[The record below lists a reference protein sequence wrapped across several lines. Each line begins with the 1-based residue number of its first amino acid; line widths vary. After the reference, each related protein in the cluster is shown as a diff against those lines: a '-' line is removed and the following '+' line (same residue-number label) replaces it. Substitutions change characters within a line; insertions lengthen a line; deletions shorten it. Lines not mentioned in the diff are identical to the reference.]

1 MGTVSFNYKINENGV
16 WTSKH
21 ISHQPTLKTIFADG
35 NGPLLDGKFTSMSGA
50 SYTYPYTGY
59 AGTYGNSIIYYK
71 EGTIDGVMTSLFGKG
86 IGSGYRYFENNNSED
101 NEFIVEVELP
111 TDDAQYPFVC
121 METDNTV
128 VYVDHITHNTSGQYK
143 GYIKSFLNGN
153 HVFVPYLTNEELQ
166 ELIYTIDVV
175 VYDKTLNTRYDR
187 ILYCIN
193 ASGAACRFGA
203 PDAKLVITGLFLED
217 YNPKYVCNSVNNS
230 NYVNNLTDNNDMLQ
244 YGDGEAEYNSNPGT
258 ISCMMITYQTGMY
271 TNNDGYNEYFTP
283 CTIDG
288 QPYDIH
294 DVYANMYNSNSD
306 FALKNDTA
314 EWPGVSKTLE
324 YYYIG
329 GVISGDYPSDTH
341 YAYSTSYQYNLEY
354 QNLYNLGL
362 NALYDSDN
370 NKYHIGNC
378 IANYAVP
385 EPQPELPDPEPVEDY
400 TPEWNP
406 YNEPENPQDNPPT
419 PEPEVDNTVLDD
431 INGLIN
437 GRDND
442 NNYQDEEQTGSDGN
456 PAYITDTDLV
466 NVSWVGSNWS
476 IYFGNIDTI
485 AKLRDDLTQIIGS
498 GFDKAALA
506 LDDNYNVTDVIYKVI
521 QLPFKYT
528 SIMQWLEDTYGA
540 AHGWE
545 QAVPCYN
552 NTPLCSELAW
562 VGSFDNWKAL
572 TAARFIRANGDIN
585 DGQQTTSVLQTIFNI
600 LTPGLQTMKLKTRFL
615 PITKTANTYPRIL
628 NRLVPID
635 YGTIT
640 IKRIFGNYLDF
651 TDVNYSIEL
660 PTGLIINLDNQLLW
674 RRSGDG
680 SEHDECDLKIDGYL
694 DMESGDVLITIYAN
708 GDKIHQTTINI
719 AFERTL
725 YGKDDMEALRN
736 IVKGLFGVTK
746 GIARLAS
753 VPSQITSGKMNSTS
767 TSGRVNNV
775 SEGDDLLNSGNAN
788 MKITQH
794 NSEFARY
801 AIHGA
806 LGDVIQGNHDLT
818 QLWSG
823 SPNVQMAQAEI
834 TGAVKGVAN
843 QLPVLRYD
851 YPEIITPRESY
862 SGVVGSWDS
871 DFKYEEE
878 FGLPSC
884 TTKIGRGFNQFS
896 NISYMKSE
904 WCYNY
909 KITELAALKK
919 SLMSGFYI
927 YSLDNCYIEPKLAF
941 ESLFWDNRDTS
952 HRKSFV
958 SESFPNRVIL
968 RNVSNY
974 YRRYIDR
981 YIIARN
987 NINIYQS
994 ITEDYISDCV
1004 VLDDQDIE
1012 HPVLKISSEIWNYQ
1026 NEVAWYG
1033 RIYNIVKYEQ
1043 NIGHYVTLYLEEDYI
1058 TTWFY
1063 FFIIKGLITRSTSY
1077 YINDL
1082 ADNLPKTVRR
1092 IVKTKIFDNLK
1103 NDIGVTLCAAS
1114 ACPYKNKAMLDSDPE
1129 WVGITTIQHDP
1140 DWTPPSS

>member
-1 MGTVSFNYKINENGV
+1 MGTVSFNYKVLEYTPVQGYHMVEKHVEN
-16 WTSKH
+16 
-21 ISHQPTLKTIFADG
+21 QPTLKTIFADG
-35 NGPLLDGKFTSMSGA
+35 NGQLFDGKFTTMEGS

-59 AGTYGNSIIYYK
+59 AGTYGNSVIK
-71 EGTIDGVMTSLFGKG
+71 FTESTVEGIKTSLFGKG
-86 IGSGYRYFENNNSED
+86 IGNGFKYFENNNTEQ
-101 NEFIVEVELP
+101 NKFIEKIPLP
-111 TDDAQYPFVC
+111 LDTNDYPIDVF
-121 METDNTV
+121 ETDNTRITVLSV
-128 VYVDHITHNTSGQYK
+128 VKNSATGYTGYVSGEYNGTLYFRKEYTSED
-143 GYIKSFLNGN
+143 LNN
-153 HVFVPYLTNEELQ
+153 
-166 ELIYTIDVV
+166 LINKLNVR
-175 VYDKTLNTRYDR
+175 VYDKTLNTYFDKEVFC
-187 ILYCIN
+187 LD
-193 ASGAACRFGA
+193 AAGTVARFGDRTA
-203 PDAKLVITGLFLED
+203 NLIISGLFLED
-217 YNPKYVCNSVNNS
+217 YNPKYVCHNVTNS
-230 NYVNNLTDNNDMLQ
+230 NYVTDLTDNNDMLQ
-244 YGDGEAEYNSNPGT
+244 YSNEEIGYDSSPGT
-258 ISCMMITYQTGMY
+258 ISCITLTYQSDRY
-271 TNNDGYNEYFTP
+271 SYNNGYDEFFSEA
-283 CTIDG
+283 TIDG
-288 QPYDIH
+288 NSPEKLYNLMYD
-294 DVYANMYNSNSD
+294 NTSD
-306 FALKNDTA
+306 FKLDETKS
-314 EWPGVSKTLE
+314 EWPGVQK
-324 YYYIG
+324 Y
-329 GVISGDYPSDTH
+329 VDYLNAGADITDPDWPIPNCK
-341 YAYSTSYQYNLEY
+341 YAYETRYEFNISYIDLAQLE
-354 QNLYNLGL
+354 L
-362 NALYDSDN
+362 NAKLDN
-370 NKYHIGNC
+370 GKYHIGNC

-406 YNEPENPQDNPPT
+406 YNEPENPQDNPPS

-540 AHGWE
+540 ARGWE

-562 VGSFDNWKAL
+562 VGSFDNWKAV
-572 TAARFIRANGDIN
+572 TAARFVRANGDIN
-585 DGQQTTSVLQTIFNI
+585 DGQQTTSVLQTIFNL

-628 NRLVPID
+628 NRLVPIN

-651 TDVNYSIEL
+651 TEVNYIIEL
-660 PTGLIINLDNQLLW
+660 PTGLIVNLDNQLLW
-674 RRSGDG
+674 RSSGNG
-680 SEHDECDLKIDGYL
+680 SELDECELKIDGYL
-694 DMESGDVLITIYAN
+694 DMESGDVLVTIYAN

-746 GIARLAS
+746 GIARLSAL
-753 VPSQITSGKMNSTS
+753 PSNFSRSSANTSTTESYDVTSGITKNTDYFNKRYDSTH
-767 TSGRVNNV
+767 
-775 SEGDDLLNSGNAN
+775 NAESAKYSAN
-788 MKITQH
+788 G
-794 NSEFARY
+794 
-801 AIHGA
+801 AI
-806 LGDVIQGNHDLT
+806 GDVLQGNHYLA

-878 FGLPSC
+878 FGLPAC

-896 NISYMKSE
+896 NITYMKSE

-909 KITELAALKK
+909 KVTELAALKK
-919 SLMSGFYI
+919 SLLSGFYI

-941 ESLFWDNRDTS
+941 ESLFWDNRDSS

-987 NINIYQS
+987 NINIYQG

-1114 ACPYKNKAMLDSDPE
+1114 ACPYKTKAMLDSDPE

-1140 DWTPPSS
+1140 DWSPT